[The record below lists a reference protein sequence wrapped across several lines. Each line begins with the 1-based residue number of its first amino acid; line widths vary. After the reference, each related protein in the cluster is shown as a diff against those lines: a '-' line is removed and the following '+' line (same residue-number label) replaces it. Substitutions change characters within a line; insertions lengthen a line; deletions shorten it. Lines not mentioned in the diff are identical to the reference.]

1 MDPKYIAQLTE
12 LRDAKSLER
21 LELATRFRDE
31 LLVKL
36 TKQEI
41 AFLDRLDH
49 IIRMTSK
56 SISDDWE

>member
-12 LRDAKSLER
+12 LCDAKSLER

-36 TKQEI
+36 TKEEI

-49 IIRMTSK
+49 IIRMTSQ
-56 SISDDWE
+56 SISDDWD